1 MCQEAGHRR
10 RARARDVFRARPRG
24 ARRGARRSRAAG
36 GGASRG
42 VGGPGPA
49 APTALREALSAL
61 LDGEGALF
69 AEREMADASEALQ
82 AIFHAVH
89 RACAPATLERGK
101 GGKSEKSEKNTRVSG
116 AFLDEESRYRSLA
129 HDIFGLDVDE
139 SVACGSCGAKTHAL
153 RYTKFLHLL
162 PVAALN
168 DACRGLGA
176 EEAKGKNATQF
187 ARAIRAVDARDEKS
201 CDADAGGC
209 GRRQPLTH
217 AVVRANGTPETFCVA
232 LTWETANA
240 DAATVR
246 ETVANVDERVSLRL
260 AFGDEAAGPDA
271 SAARTT
277 EAYDSELYALKCVL
291 CYYGEHYCAF
301 ATEDTETS
309 STPTTWTLFDDAT
322 TKPVGA
328 LEDVRASCEKG
339 RLQPCVLFYQK
350 THPREV

>member
-1 MCQEAGHRR
+1 
-10 RARARDVFRARPRG
+10 
-24 ARRGARRSRAAG
+24 
-36 GGASRG
+36 
-42 VGGPGPA
+42 
-49 APTALREALSAL
+49 
-61 LDGEGALF
+61 
-69 AEREMADASEALQ
+69 MADASEALQ

-89 RACAPATLERGK
+89 RACAPATPEK
-101 GGKSEKSEKNTRVSG
+101 GRKSEKSEKNEKNTRGVSG

-176 EEAKGKNATQF
+176 EEAFLKGKNATRF

-271 SAARTT
+271 SAARKKTT
-277 EAYDSELYALKCVL
+277 EAYDSESYALKCVL